1 MPRDG
6 RQLQNN
12 STQKNQPTTLKNN
25 KKSENK
31 EKKNLQ
37 KRNYS
42 AYLGG
47 KNVGRWKGGGEQF
60 YKKESANNIQK
71 TPKNTKQ
78 SENKRKKYLKSEIK
92 GHTLVSKIWK
102 TGWEQEQRST
112 GKNQQRTPKK
122 TKKKAKKKKKI
133 ENKEKKHLKKG
144 KSFAYLGEKNAKR
157 WKTATEQFYT
167 KKSANNSQKQQKKR
181 K

>member
-71 TPKNTKQ
+71 TSKNPKQ
-78 SENKRKKYLKSEIK
+78 RENQRKKYLKSEIK

-102 TGWEQEQRST
+102 SGWGQERRSK
-112 GKNQQRTPKK
+112 GKKPKKTLKK
-122 TKKKAKKKKKI
+122 TKKKAKKKK
-133 ENKEKKHLKKG
+133 
-144 KSFAYLGEKNAKR
+144 
-157 WKTATEQFYT
+157 
-167 KKSANNSQKQQKKR
+167 R